1 MPTELFV
8 DNICFFAMGTN
19 LYSTFGSIYIF
30 LNLEIYFIYFFK
42 ICDKLVSFI
51 MTVISHMED
60 KSYQL
65 PNCPII
71 HKYAC
76 IFAYVEYENMSDI

>member
-1 MPTELFV
+1 M
-8 DNICFFAMGTN
+8 
-19 LYSTFGSIYIF
+19 YSTFGSIDIF

-60 KSYQL
+60 KSYQFL
-65 PNCPII
+65 
-71 HKYAC
+71 
-76 IFAYVEYENMSDI
+76 IFAL